1 MNDFAGTSQL
11 MIGAIAAL
19 SFVIGSFF
27 MRFWRVTGDRFFLL
41 FGLSFYIEAGNRVL
55 LGMLPA
61 WREDM
66 PAYYLVRLLAYAL
79 ILVAIIGKNRRRD

>member
-1 MNDFAGTSQL
+1 MNEYTSTSHL
-11 MIGAIAAL
+11 LIGAIAAL

-41 FGLSFYIEAGNRVL
+41 FGLSFWIEAGNRVL
-55 LGMLPA
+55 LGVLAA

-66 PAYYLVRLLAYAL
+66 PAYFLVRLVAYGL
-79 ILVAIIGKNRRRD
+79 ILYAIIDKNRRRD

>member
-1 MNDFAGTSQL
+1 MTDYYGMSHL
-11 MIGAIAAL
+11 VIGAIAAL

-41 FGLSFYIEAGNRVL
+41 FGLSFWIETANRVM

-66 PAYYLVRLLAYAL
+66 PAYYLIRLVAYGL
-79 ILVAIIGKNRRRD
+79 ILYAIIDKNRQRD

>member
-1 MNDFAGTSQL
+1 MTDFTVTNYML
-11 MIGAIAAL
+11 IGAIAAL

-41 FGLSFYIEAGNRVL
+41 FALSFWIEAGNRVL
-55 LGMLPA
+55 LGVLPA

-66 PAYYLVRLLAYAL
+66 PPYYLVRLLAYAL
-79 ILVAIIGKNRRRD
+79 ILYAIIGKNRGRD

>member
-1 MNDFAGTSQL
+1 MTDLGGTNHL
-11 MIGAIAAL
+11 LIGAIAAL

-41 FGLSFYIEAGNRVL
+41 FGLSFWIEAGNRVL
-55 LGMLPA
+55 LGVLPA

-79 ILVAIIGKNRRRD
+79 ILYAIIVKNRGRD

>member
-1 MNDFAGTSQL
+1 MNDLSSTSQL
-11 MIGAIAAL
+11 LIGAIAAL

-41 FGLSFYIEAGNRVL
+41 FGLSFWLEAGNRVL

-79 ILVAIIGKNRRRD
+79 ILYAIIDKNRRRD